1 LHRHHPWVT
10 PHLFWPKATERHT
23 IIAALQQKLQVP
35 SSTVDDAH
43 YHLISPAEP
52 LSAFPSCAN
61 QPASQPSVL
70 RQSGSVENVLE
81 LLLGWFMVWQRCAA
95 HPGPKQQADH
105 GGVVA
110 GYEII
115 RQKSY

>member
-1 LHRHHPWVT
+1 MMHIIILSLSTQRSPCLH
-10 PHLFWPKATERHT
+10 F
-23 IIAALQQKLQVP
+23 QV
-35 SSTVDDAH
+35 V
-43 YHLISPAEP
+43 LI
-52 LSAFPSCAN
+52 
-61 QPASQPSVL
+61 SQPSVL
-70 RQSGSVENVLE
+70 RQSGSVQNVLE

-115 RQKSY
+115 RQNSY